1 MSRIRQSFAPRRV
14 MTIALTF
21 AIALTGVAIFHVLDL
36 PLPWLLGPI
45 GACLLAAL
53 AGVRLGAIKPVN
65 DSMRT
70 ILGVAVGAT
79 LSPAVLATFPN
90 MWPTLA
96 LIPVSV
102 ILIGLIGVP
111 YFIRFWGYDFPTA
124 YYAAMPGGLQD
135 MVLFG
140 KEAGGDIR
148 TLSLIHATRVMVIV
162 CTLPFLLIGIWE
174 VDLNN
179 PPGDPIGDV
188 PLHELALMVV
198 CSFVGWQGAKRIG
211 MFGASILG
219 PLIVAAGMSLGG
231 LLHFRPPAEAI
242 WAAQFFIGLN
252 IGANYSGVTMAE
264 VRRDLVAGLGFCVI
278 LMTLTIIF
286 VEGVLFAGLSPGLE
300 ALLAFAPGGQA
311 EMTVLAL
318 IVGADVAFVVAH
330 HLLRIVFVI
339 MGAPLAVRLFAPK
352 PPD

>member
-1 MSRIRQSFAPRRV
+1 MRFG
-14 MTIALTF
+14 LTF
-21 AIALTGVAIFHVLDL
+21 AIAALGVAFFYLTNL

-45 GACLLAAL
+45 SACLLFAL
-53 AGVRLGAIKPVN
+53 AGVQLRSIKPLN
-65 DSMRT
+65 DGMRT

-79 LSPAVLATFPN
+79 LTPAVLASFPD

-102 ILIGLIGVP
+102 IVIGMIGVP
-111 YFIRFWGYDFPTA
+111 YFRKVWGYDFPTA

-140 KEAGGDIR
+140 KEAGGNIR

-162 CTLPFLLIGIWE
+162 FALPFVLIGIWE
-174 VDLNN
+174 VDLSK
-179 PPGDPIGDV
+179 PPGAPIGDV
-188 PLHELALMVV
+188 PLHELGLMAL
-198 CSFVGWQGAKRIG
+198 CSLVGWWGAKRIG
-211 MFGASILG
+211 LFGASILG
-219 PLIVAAGMSLGG
+219 PLIAAAAMSLAGFI
-231 LLHFRPPAEAI
+231 HFRPPAEAI
-242 WAAQFFIGLN
+242 WAAQFFLGLN
-252 IGANYSGVTMAE
+252 IGANYSGITMAE
-264 VRRDLVAGLGFCVI
+264 VRRDLAAGLGFCVI
-278 LMTLTIIF
+278 LLVLTVIF
-286 VEGVLFAGLSPGLE
+286 VEGVLLAGFSPGLE

-330 HLLRIVFVI
+330 HLLRIVVVI
-339 MGAPLAVRLFAPK
+339 LGAPLAVRLFAPK